1 MELSP
6 TSSAIFPWSF
16 SPPVLQNPTNQVRAT
31 KANKRGMASMDTPS
45 ASQVLAKINNDQA
58 FKAFSRSE
66 FDPAQFASVIV
77 DADSNT
83 SNSSGQSRA
92 EITMNQMSTYVGQID
107 GAIQAHISENRDQLL
122 TGVGG
127 IHELQADCEALTEAV
142 GEVKKSVQRISRELG
157 EPFNMIKTRTEQLKR
172 VHEGSLLLKKVLK
185 VQMTTRK
192 LKALEPCLGLDVI
205 PDLENFKQA
214 KATSSKLS
222 EVSL

>member
-1 MELSP
+1 
-6 TSSAIFPWSF
+6 
-16 SPPVLQNPTNQVRAT
+16 
-31 KANKRGMASMDTPS
+31 MDTPS

>member
-31 KANKRGMASMDTPS
+31 KANKRAMDTPS